1 VAEQAELHD
10 PLSVAQCRR
19 LRLEQKLR
27 RELGPVVLAAL
38 ADPDVVEVMLNP
50 DGRLW
55 IDTFGVGMRDT
66 GERMKPAQAESLLG
80 TIAMMLNTVVN
91 SEHPILEG
99 ELPIDGSRIGGAL
112 PPVVSNVTFAIR
124 KRAGRVYTL
133 AHYMRSGMLKV
144 EHAETLRA
152 AVNAREN
159 ILIVGS
165 TGSGKTTF
173 ANALLHEIVSH
184 TNATER
190 IIILEDT
197 VELQCAAKNRVE
209 LRTTEHASMTKL
221 LRATMRLRPD
231 RIVVGEV
238 RGGEA
243 LALLKAWN
251 TGHPGGIATVH
262 ANNCVA
268 GLIRLEQLI
277 QEANVPP
284 QPRLIAEAIDLIVWI
299 ARVPAGRRLQ
309 EIARVRG
316 WNSETGY
323 VLHKVLP

>member
-1 VAEQAELHD
+1 MEDVISVAERQ
-10 PLSVAQCRR
+10 R
-19 LRLEQKLR
+19 LRLEEKLK
-27 RELGPVVLAAL
+27 RELGPVVLTAL
-38 ADPDVVEVMLNP
+38 ADPTVVEVMLNP
-50 DGRLW
+50 DGRIWVDAL
-55 IDTFGVGMRDT
+55 GAGMRDT

-80 TIAMMLNTVVN
+80 TVAMMLNTVVN

-124 KRAGRVYTL
+124 KRASRVYTL
-133 AHYMRSGMLKV
+133 AHYMRSGVLEV
-144 EHAETLRA
+144 EHAKILRA
-152 AVNAREN
+152 AISAREN

-173 ANALLHEIVSH
+173 ANALLHEISSQA
-184 TNATER
+184 NATER

-197 VELQCAAKNRVE
+197 VELQCAAENRVE
-209 LRTTEHASMTKL
+209 LRTTDHVDMTKL

-231 RIVVGEV
+231 RIIVGEV

-251 TGHPGGIATVH
+251 TGHPGGIATIH
-262 ANNCVA
+262 ANNCAA
-268 GLIRLEQLI
+268 GLVRVEQLI

-299 ARVPAGRRLQ
+299 VRGPTGRRLQ
-309 EIARVRG
+309 EVVRVRG
-316 WNSETGY
+316 WTQETGY
-323 VLHKVLP
+323 IVHKVLP